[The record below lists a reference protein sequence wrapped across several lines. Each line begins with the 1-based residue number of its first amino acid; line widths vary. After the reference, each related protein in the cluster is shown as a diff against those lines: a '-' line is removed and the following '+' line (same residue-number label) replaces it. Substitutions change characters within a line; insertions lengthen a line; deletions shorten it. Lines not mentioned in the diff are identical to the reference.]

1 MRGGKVNKVRTESY
15 LYLEPREHRGHVIGH
30 RTVHVLPKGTLHDEN
45 GTAKARQAAQER
57 SEALYSSRG
66 VIQAPQKQL
75 SLGTHSPGVF
85 GEAGEPGRERTLGTA
100 QGVAR
105 GKRTPYGRSRA

>member
-1 MRGGKVNKVRTESY
+1 MNKVRTESY
-15 LYLEPREHRGHVIGH
+15 VYEETRLHRGHVIGH

-57 SEALYSSRG
+57 MEAMYATRG
-66 VIQAPQKQL
+66 VIQAPRKQL
-75 SLGTHSPGVF
+75 KLGTHSPGVF

-105 GKRTPYGRSRA
+105 GERTPYGRSRA